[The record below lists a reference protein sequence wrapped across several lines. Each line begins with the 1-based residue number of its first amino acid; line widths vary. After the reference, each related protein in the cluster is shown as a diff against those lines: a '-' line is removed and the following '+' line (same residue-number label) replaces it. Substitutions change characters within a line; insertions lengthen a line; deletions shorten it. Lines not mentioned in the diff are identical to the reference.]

1 MGMAKLKHIFDTTFS
16 HHWHGNAREL
26 VELRS
31 SRWWLSFFGAEA
43 PVKKI
48 TLASLD
54 RAIKVLQDKGN
65 KASTINSKLS
75 CLRVALEFT
84 RKRGM
89 HNVGVNV
96 PRLKHSSDERT
107 EYFSEEEQADVE
119 AAIGDDAFRALF
131 VWSIETGLRPSE
143 SARLTKKDIRF
154 DLVLGWTVI
163 VRESKNGD
171 PRVVPLTRKAVNAW
185 ESVSTF
191 QPYKAHVIS
200 KHWARLRRAAPDAA
214 GTFVFYTCR
223 HTCATRLLS
232 RGVNIKVVQSWM
244 GHRDISMTLR
254 YAKLIPQDLAQ
265 ARDLIEA

>member
-1 MGMAKLKHIFDTTFS
+1 MAKLKHLFDTTFS

-31 SRWWLSFFGAEA
+31 SRWWLSFYGEEA

-48 TLASLD
+48 TLSSLD

-75 CLRVALEFT
+75 CLRVALDFT

-107 EYFSEEEQADVE
+107 EFFSEEEQAAIED
-119 AAIGDDAFRALF
+119 AIGDDAFRALF

-143 SARLTKKDIRF
+143 SARVRKKDIRC
-154 DLVLGWTVI
+154 DPVLGWTVT
-163 VRESKNGD
+163 VLQSKNGD
-171 PRVVPLTRKAVNAW
+171 PRVVPLTRKAVQAW
-185 ESVSTF
+185 ESVHTF
-191 QPYKAHVIS
+191 QPFKAHVIS
-200 KHWARLRRAAPDAA
+200 KHWARLKRSAPEAA

-244 GHRDISMTLR
+244 GHRDIKMTLR
-254 YAKLIPQDLAQ
+254 YAKLVPSDLAA